1 MIYWEFLSKLLED
14 EERNLDSNQTE
25 ISENNLT
32 AFVQSVKS
40 LTPNL
45 ARAALGGPRNN
56 EEHRPSR
63 HCTSL
68 ESGSL

>member
-14 EERNLDSNQTE
+14 EERNLDSKQNE

-32 AFVQSVKS
+32 AVVQSVKS
-40 LTPNL
+40 LTPNM
-45 ARAALGGPRNN
+45 ARAALEGPRNN